1 MIKLKH
7 LLIIP
12 QKTLR
17 FSFTRKVKESGTL
30 KERQIYHKDSAEIET
45 IHEHKLSERVDPNS
59 KEADESFISHCRL
72 NPQHLPERLLKRIHQ
87 IFSKYPTKDLRKYG
101 ADYLKIYRE
110 LNSSEKPILDYN
122 KTKPFANTEQMAESD
137 PNMIYLRAK
146 KWERDQVERKVEE
159 KRAEKEKKKASVEQS
174 IAQEVEE
181 NKKKED
187 VRTTLDYTQNTALG
201 FLLKKMP
208 NTFVVACRVL
218 TEIRYRQPK
227 FNPKN
232 FLDFG
237 AGMGFFFFNFI
248 LFHINI
254 KARVVGRSRMFTLT
268 VSISWLASHPKS

>member
-1 MIKLKH
+1 
-7 LLIIP
+7 
-12 QKTLR
+12 
-17 FSFTRKVKESGTL
+17 
-30 KERQIYHKDSAEIET
+30 
-45 IHEHKLSERVDPNS
+45 
-59 KEADESFISHCRL
+59 
-72 NPQHLPERLLKRIHQ
+72 
-87 IFSKYPTKDLRKYG
+87 
-101 ADYLKIYRE
+101 
-110 LNSSEKPILDYN
+110 
-122 KTKPFANTEQMAESD
+122 
-137 PNMIYLRAK
+137 
-146 KWERDQVERKVEE
+146 
-159 KRAEKEKKKASVEQS
+159 VEQS